1 MIKNK
6 LLILGALLVVSLLFF
21 APTAYAKTA
30 ADCKSQDFF
39 GIPTWYEYL
48 SFDDSCNPT
57 TDAANSVVLIL
68 FAAMDIL
75 LYIGGFIAAFYI
87 IYGGYQ
93 FILAQGSP
101 DKISSARQTIL
112 NAVIGLVILLVASQI
127 AGFVAKRIAGL

>member
-1 MIKNK
+1 MLKRI
-6 LLILGALLVVSLLFF
+6 ILTFAVVAVSLVF
-21 APTAYAKTA
+21 ASPLALAKSA
-30 ADCKSQDFF
+30 ADCQSKSFF

-48 SFDDSCNPT
+48 SFDNDCNVV
-57 TDAANSVVLIL
+57 TDAANSTILIL

-93 FILAQGSP
+93 FILAQGAP

-112 NAVIGLVILLVASQI
+112 NAIIGLVIVIVASQI
-127 AGFVAKRIAGL
+127 AGFIAKRIAGL